1 MKKTLIFTATLVIS
15 ALAMSCATSNTTFQS
30 TWKNPEAPMLDLHGR
45 KVVAVFMSSNDS
57 VRYRAE
63 DAIAAELT
71 ARGADG
77 IAAHTFLT
85 DADIRDADIVRE
97 KAREEG
103 FSAAVIVRITGN
115 DTQYTYNRGPGVF
128 AGGPYRHLWG
138 PGYWRWGWGTV
149 WEPGYLSVDKIVRAE
164 TLVYSTEPDEL
175 VWSAMSRTF
184 DPGHIDSF
192 MSELT
197 KDVARRMTKDG
208 VLTASTSL

>member
-1 MKKTLIFTATLVIS
+1 MKKTLILTATFVIS
-15 ALAMSCATSNTTFQS
+15 ALTMSCATNNTTFQS
-30 TWKNPEAPMLDLHGR
+30 TWKNPEAPRLDLHGR

-77 IAAHTFLT
+77 VAAHTFLT
-85 DADIRDADIVRE
+85 DADIRDADVVQQ
-97 KAREEG
+97 KARDAG
-103 FSAAVIVRITGN
+103 FIAAVIVRITGN
-115 DTQYTYNRGPGVF
+115 DTQYRYNPGPGVF
-128 AGGPYRHLWG
+128 GGGPYRHLWG

-149 WEPGYLSVDKIVRAE
+149 GAPGYLSVDKIVRAE
-164 TLVYSTEPDEL
+164 TLVYSTESDEL
-175 VWSAMSRTF
+175 VWSAVSRTF

-197 KDVARRMTKDG
+197 KDVAKRMTKDG
-208 VLTASTSL
+208 VLTASASL